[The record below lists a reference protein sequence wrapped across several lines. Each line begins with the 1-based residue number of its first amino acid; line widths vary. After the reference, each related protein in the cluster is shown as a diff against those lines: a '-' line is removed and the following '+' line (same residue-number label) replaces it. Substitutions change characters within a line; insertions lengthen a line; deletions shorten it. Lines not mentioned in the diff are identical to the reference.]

1 MFDPRW
7 LKAIVPM
14 AVTLAIFFAGWT
26 VNGWRLGKKNVKL
39 QSRITQYED
48 SEARHIQSVFDC
60 QMNRTAIEDALDKV
74 VESVNVIASK
84 KDRMQGALDAAS
96 IRTREIAEARA
107 ALERLEIEHAAFLNR
122 TADMTT
128 CQTYEEVLVAIAGGS
143 HEQ

>member
-7 LKAIVPM
+7 LKAIVPLG
-14 AVTLAIFFAGWT
+14 VILAIFFAGWT
-26 VNGWRLGKKNVKL
+26 VNGWRVGKKNVKL
-39 QSRITQYED
+39 QSRITEYET
-48 SEARHIQSVFDC
+48 SEKLHIQKVLDC
-60 QMNRTAIEDALDKV
+60 QMNRALFEEKLDEV
-74 VESVNVIASK
+74 VLEVTLLASK

-96 IRTREIAEARA
+96 IRTIEIAEARA
-107 ALERLEIEHAAFLNR
+107 ALEQLEIEHAAFLNR

>member
-7 LKAIVPM
+7 LKAIVPLG
-14 AVTLAIFFAGWT
+14 VILAIFFAGWT
-26 VNGWRLGKKNVKL
+26 VNGWRVGKKNVKL
-39 QSRITQYED
+39 QSRITEYET
-48 SEARHIQSVFDC
+48 SEKLHIQKVLEC
-60 QMNRTAIEDALDKV
+60 QMNRTAMEEALDKV
-74 VESVNVIASK
+74 VEGVNTIAAK

-96 IRTREIAEARA
+96 IRTIEIAEARA
-107 ALERLEIEHAAFLNR
+107 ALEQLEIEHAAFLNR